1 MPGFNRRGPLGAGP
15 MTGGGRGFC
24 TGLGRGYRGTRGF
37 NAGFGWGSPS
47 GYNSYPDDS
56 ASDLNSL
63 KAQAHSIRE
72 MLDDLSR
79 KIAEMEKA

>member
-24 TGLGRGYRGTRGF
+24 TGLGRGYRSARGS
-37 NAGFGWGSPS
+37 NAGFGWGSPA
-47 GYNSYPDDS
+47 GYNSRSEDS
-56 ASDLNSL
+56 ASELSYL
-63 KAQAHSIRE
+63 KAQANSIRE
-72 MLDDLSR
+72 TLDEISR